1 MPGKYRE
8 LSAKREKKENE
19 VEKNNQ
25 HPSKKLQPP
34 DEAKHG
40 KTPTSEAGRPKKE
53 VLDTDNTTDVNK
65 VDKIKSSQKK
75 SAPHGKKE
83 KMKKIKPKSKG
94 DDFDRSETAGADST
108 TSESSESSSEEEE
121 AAGADSTTSDSS
133 ESSSE
138 EEEAAGADSSS
149 EKEQEA
155 GADSTASDSSGS
167 IDDDDDDED
176 EEEVVEDNAGSLG
189 SSDGSESSNDSSDSK
204 SSGSSDGSESSDDS
218 SDSKSSGSSDGSES
232 SNDSSD
238 SKSSESS
245 DGSESSDDSSRPE
258 PKGKGRTRVQ
268 LKKPRETRSSSHK
281 KTTKRQSPPN
291 PYPKN
296 GSNLKPQY
304 KNAVWVHKVELDEK
318 IPSYFKNSYFYYV
331 YITDEN
337 NDEQP
342 KLQTPIAKCYTQIGN
357 WTRIAT
363 KDAVGDG
370 IKDNSNNIDDGS
382 GGIINFALEPYV
394 NPNPKTI
401 FTQGKLNES
410 TEKNLNDQPSPKFA
424 KTSQATDDDR
434 EKLLCRSIFPDI
446 TTAAKLL
453 RDEFLIDHTNRL
465 MFIVLTT

>member
-53 VLDTDNTTDVNK
+53 VLDTDNTTEVKDKNN
-65 VDKIKSSQKK
+65 KIKSSQKK

-121 AAGADSTTSDSS
+121 AAGADS
-133 ESSSE
+133 
-138 EEEAAGADSSS
+138 SS

-176 EEEVVEDNAGSLG
+176 EEEVVEDNAGSL
-189 SSDGSESSNDSSDSK
+189 
-204 SSGSSDGSESSDDS
+204 
-218 SDSKSSGSSDGSES
+218 GSSDGSES

-424 KTSQATDDDR
+424 KTSQAMENDHQ
-434 EKLLCRSIFPDI
+434 KLLCRSIFPDI
-446 TTAAKLL
+446 TTASSLL
-453 RDEFLIDHTNRL
+453 RDEFLIDHINRVML
-465 MFIVLTT
+465 IVLTT

>member
-121 AAGADSTTSDSS
+121 AAGADS
-133 ESSSE
+133 
-138 EEEAAGADSSS
+138 SS

-176 EEEVVEDNAGSLG
+176 EEEVVEDNAGSL
-189 SSDGSESSNDSSDSK
+189 
-204 SSGSSDGSESSDDS
+204 
-218 SDSKSSGSSDGSES
+218 GSSDGSES